1 MGAGETK
8 TKITNKNV
16 YVKYL
21 PSMVEKIDSV
31 NFKIFLFNL
40 FYIEIYNTFQKPSR
54 NGNYEM

>member
-21 PSMVEKIDSV
+21 PCMVEKIDSV
-31 NFKIFLFNL
+31 NLKFFYSINFL
-40 FYIEIYNTFQKPSR
+40 IEIYLTFQKPSR
-54 NGNYEM
+54 NGNFEM